1 MIWLIKNIIL
11 VILMILICGCFE
23 KDKINKVPGKSYP
36 TFRIDDTIKYRI
48 WYGEDK
54 HQFIDVARHNC
65 VIVNHE
71 LKCEVKDF
79 SPILEITLLEGNRLL
94 IEKERTTWT
103 LHNIDDEKIMRLT
116 VWDRRYPKYGEDY

>member
-1 MIWLIKNIIL
+1 MIRLIKNIIFI
-11 VILMILICGCFE
+11 ILMILICGCFE
-23 KDKINKVPGKSYP
+23 KDKINKVPGESYP

-48 WYGEDK
+48 WYGKEK

-65 VIVNHE
+65 VIINDE

-79 SPILEITLLEGNRLL
+79 SPILKITLLEGNRLL